1 MINFIPKKHFNNE
14 VFFEYLSKSIESN
27 QMTNYG
33 PNVQLLE
40 ERARKMLKIPEEFE
54 VVATSS
60 GTTALHAMFWAFE
73 RQQMKNINKAVQNF
87 TFPASAQGVMS
98 GAQKIDFD
106 ISYNIDLGH
115 SLMQKY
121 AEIICVTNIFGHL
134 QDLELV
140 VNRLKMSGKIVI
152 FDNAATPYSFY
163 RGINSCCLADASM
176 ISLHHTKPIG
186 FGEGGLA
193 IIRKEVA
200 PFAREAINFGWVD
213 GAFNERGSNFKMSEL
228 SAAGILQY
236 WDSFDIDE
244 MSKEYRDNY
253 FGLTYKLASKYG
265 GVSHPNRGDE
275 DSFFPS
281 NLPFIFNEPSAP
293 ERIKA
298 DVEVKKYYK
307 PLDDLPVS
315 SDLYNKTLNFP
326 IHMSYE
332 I

>member
-1 MINFIPKKHFNNE
+1 MWTEIPQINSNGQTVFIDFNRIE
-14 VFFEYLSKSIESN
+14 EKSDSYVYWW
-27 QMTNYG
+27 M
-33 PNVQLLE
+33 
-40 ERARKMLKIPEEFE
+40 M
-54 VVATSS
+54 TSS
-60 GTTALHAMFWAFE
+60 TKTSE
-73 RQQMKNINKAVQNF
+73 
-87 TFPASAQGVMS
+87 
-98 GAQKIDFD
+98 KIYIQTDCD
-106 ISYNIDLGH
+106 SD
-115 SLMQKY
+115 
-121 AEIICVTNIFGHL
+121 
-134 QDLELV
+134 
-140 VNRLKMSGKIVI
+140 R
-152 FDNAATPYSFY
+152 
-163 RGINSCCLADASM
+163 INSLQGDLYS
-176 ISLHHTKPIG
+176 KPIG

-275 DSFFPS
+275 DAFFPS